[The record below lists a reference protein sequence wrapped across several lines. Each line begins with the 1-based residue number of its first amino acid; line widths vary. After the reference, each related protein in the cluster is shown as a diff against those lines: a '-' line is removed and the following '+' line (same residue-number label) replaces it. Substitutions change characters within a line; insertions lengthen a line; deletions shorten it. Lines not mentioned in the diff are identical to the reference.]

1 MAKFLVISEYQDPPS
16 RPSYLT
22 VSLNLEQ
29 SCFLL
34 IISSII
40 FYDRLIRNCSLE
52 RFSDLSTVLTLNAV
66 TFGLVL
72 FIGKVLRPFHCVHLK
87 YAVTFGLVLFIL
99 HLNWLSLTS
108 KKISIQETS
117 PNSLY
122 KIQYAAI
129 QDSSPTSRTTDPF
142 SVCNTFPV
150 RCLYPLHILFKV
162 M

>member
-1 MAKFLVISEYQDPPS
+1 MAKFLVISEYQDTPS

-52 RFSDLSTVLTLNAV
+52 RFSDLSTVLTLN
-66 TFGLVL
+66 
-72 FIGKVLRPFHCVHLK
+72 
-87 YAVTFGLVLFIL
+87 AVTFGLVLFIL